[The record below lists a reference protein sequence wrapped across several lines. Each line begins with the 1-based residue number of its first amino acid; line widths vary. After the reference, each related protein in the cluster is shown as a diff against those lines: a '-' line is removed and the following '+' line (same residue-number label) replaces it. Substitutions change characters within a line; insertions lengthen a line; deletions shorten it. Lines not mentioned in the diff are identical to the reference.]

1 MSEKFRSLALL
12 TFCVIAALALW
23 FSTTAVVPSL
33 AAQYPLMPA
42 RLALFTSAVQAGFVA
57 GTVTSAVLGLADRLD
72 PRRFFMVSTLV
83 ASAANAALL
92 VLAPTSDVVLA
103 CRFVTGFCMAGVYP
117 VGMKMASAWA
127 NRDLGLLVGI
137 LVGAVTLGSGVPHL
151 FSAFGGL
158 DWRFTI
164 MAGSLVAVFGGL
176 AVTRVTLGPN
186 HRPAAP
192 FAPKAALLAFRDPAL
207 RLANGGYLGHM
218 WELYAMWAWIG
229 VFLDASFRFTM
240 PAHDAA
246 EAARFVSFF
255 VIGVSGAVGCVLGGY
270 LADRIGRTAFTMAAM
285 TVSGGCALT
294 VGLFFGGAPAVLVV
308 ICLIWGAS
316 IVADSAQ
323 FSSAVTELAPPE
335 RIGTTLTVQTC
346 AGFLLTLV
354 TVHLMPHAA
363 QWWGWNH
370 AFMIL
375 AIGPALGVLS
385 MARLRARP
393 EASKLAGGR
402 R

>member
-1 MSEKFRSLALL
+1 MPEKTRSLALL

-33 AAQYPLMPA
+33 RLHYALSPE
-42 RLALFTSAVQAGFVA
+42 RLALFTSAVQAGFVC

-72 PRRFFMVSTLV
+72 PRRYFMIATLV
-83 ASAANAALL
+83 AAAANAALL
-92 VLAPTSDVVLA
+92 VLAPTSDLVLV

-117 VGMKMASAWA
+117 VGMKMAAAWA
-127 NRDLGLLVGI
+127 NRDLGFLVGI
-137 LVGAVTLGSGVPHL
+137 LVGAVTLGSAVPHL
-151 FSAFGGL
+151 FNAFGGL
-158 DWRFTI
+158 DWRITI
-164 MAGSLVAVFGGL
+164 IGGSLVAALGGL
-176 AVTRVTLGPN
+176 AVNRVNLGPN
-186 HRPAAP
+186 HRPAPP
-192 FAPKAALLAFRDPAL
+192 FDPKAALTAFTDPAL
-207 RLANGGYLGHM
+207 RLANLGYLGHM

-229 VFLDASFRFTM
+229 VFLDASFRLAM
-240 PAHDAA
+240 PAADAA
-246 EAARFVSFF
+246 FAARLATFA
-255 VIGVSGAVGCVLGGY
+255 VIGIGGAFGCVLGGY
-270 LADRIGRTAFTMAAM
+270 MADRIGRTAFTMAAM
-285 TVSGGCALT
+285 TLSGGCALT
-294 VGLFFGGAPAVLVV
+294 VGLLFGGSPVALVLL
-308 ICLIWGAS
+308 CLVWGAS

-323 FSSAVTELAPPE
+323 FSSSVTELAPPE
-335 RIGTTLTVQTC
+335 RIGTMLTVQTC

-375 AIGPALGVLS
+375 AVGPALGVLA

-393 EASKLAGGR
+393 EAVKLAGGR